1 MTRWAVR
8 NAGAKEQ
15 LVKVI
20 KTAVEGISDFGV
32 KVDLHRP
39 LLFVIV
45 VQLHFGSCCI
55 WMI

>member
-1 MTRWAVR
+1 M
-8 NAGAKEQ
+8 KKQ

-32 KVDLHRP
+32 KVDLHSGSVFRP